1 MALRHMAQKRYVML
15 RADLSV
21 HEGLARIDRL
31 KPNHVIV
38 HRTDFRDLYYL
49 FSTFEILLLLRK
61 SDIQMPLYKALDLH
75 EENRTPTFN
84 PSITIPIDKLP
95 SKAIVVEDANVVGVI
110 DQGLRVVDLARPV
123 RGGPGQ
129 YEEALEWYRKSLS
142 INPNDASVW
151 SFAGIA
157 LYQLGNYMDALKC
170 YDKSLAINPNDAS
183 VLKNTK
189 FLLNELKR
197 GQPQPKFQGLQPQP
211 QPKLQSL
218 MSKRVETLVS
228 DYSIIGAK
236 ATGTEELTSFYL
248 SANFPPEVRLGDS
261 VSLLISIST
270 KSAEGKAI
278 PFAVPENTKI
288 DIVVEP
294 QEGFVVD
301 GRAEGALIATKQDTL
316 PLQFKLRAIQLGIG
330 KIRVIAFQDGQA
342 LGSIT
347 ISTSVTAAGAPR
359 LTAPQR
365 QIYEADVARPTAAF
379 PDLQLHITEGQTNG
393 RPSLTFRLTATDY
406 SLNLNLKP
414 YGPVILQTDPHD
426 YFCKFFAE
434 IESLPVGTPEERVEA
449 ERRVARKGSNLFKEV
464 VPQDLQ
470 VLLWELRDKIK
481 SVYIQ
486 SEEPWIPWEIC
497 RLQGNEN
504 GRIRE
509 GKFLC
514 EAFSVTRW
522 IPGKGTWPKLT
533 AKKMGLVVPSDS
545 GLPYA
550 KDEKNYLLS
559 NKPSGCIMDD
569 VPAQLD
575 DVLETLAKGE
585 HNIWHFTG
593 HGGFRDRNPDYSGIS
608 LEQGKHLTPED
619 LSGEVE
625 NLGVAHPLVFLN
637 ACQVGR
643 TSMSL
648 TDIGGLAKK
657 FVDARAAAFIGAYWS
672 IYDEAAFE
680 FSKEVYRRL
689 FAGTPIGRAV
699 QEARLVIKP
708 LGNPTWLAYTVFAD
722 PFATI
727 TTQ

>member
-1 MALRHMAQKRYVML
+1 LDKDILKTPIITNQFYYLSTKYIYKPSLYAPMALRHMAQKGYVML

-21 HEGLARIDRL
+21 DEGLARIDRL
-31 KPNHVIV
+31 KPSHVIV
-38 HRTDFRDLYYL
+38 HRTDYRDLYYL
-49 FSTFEILLLLRK
+49 FSTFQIVSLLKESYR
-61 SDIQMPLYKALDLH
+61 QMPLYEALDLH
-75 EENRTPTFN
+75 ERDRTPTFN
-84 PSITIPIDKLP
+84 PCITIPIDKLP
-95 SKAIVVEDANVVGVI
+95 SKAIVVEDANVVGFIAQQPERAIRPERAIPRSPDKYYEVTR
-110 DQGLRVVDLARPV
+110 GELPAAREP
-123 RGGPGQ
+123 
-129 YEEALEWYRKSLS
+129 
-142 INPNDASVW
+142 
-151 SFAGIA
+151 
-157 LYQLGNYMDALKC
+157 
-170 YDKSLAINPNDAS
+170 
-183 VLKNTK
+183 
-189 FLLNELKR
+189 
-197 GQPQPKFQGLQPQP
+197 
-211 QPKLQSL
+211 
-218 MSKRVETLVS
+218 
-228 DYSIIGAK
+228 K
-236 ATGTEELTSFYL
+236 ATGREELTSFYL

-301 GRAEGALIATKQDTL
+301 GRAEGSLIATKQDIL

-347 ISTSVTAAGAPR
+347 INTSVTAAGAEAS
-359 LTAPQR
+359 APQR

-379 PDLQLHITEGQTNG
+379 PDLQLLITEGQTNG

-426 YFCKFFAE
+426 YFSKFFAE
-434 IESLPVGTPEERVEA
+434 IESLPVGTPEERAEA

-470 VLLWELRDKIK
+470 VLLWGELRDKIK

-559 NKPSGCIMDD
+559 NKPSGCIMDE

-699 QEARLVIKP
+699 QEARLAIKP

>member
-1 MALRHMAQKRYVML
+1 MIKTPIISDQFYYLSTKYIYKPSLYAPMALRHMAQKRYVML

-21 HEGLARIDRL
+21 HEGLARINRL
-31 KPNHVIV
+31 KPNYVIV
-38 HRTDFRDLYYL
+38 HRTDYRDLYYL
-49 FSTFEILLLLRK
+49 FSTFEIQQLLLRK

-75 EENRTPTFN
+75 ERDRTPTFN

-110 DQGLRVVDLARPV
+110 DRGPRNLAIPM
-123 RGGPGQ
+123 RGGSDQQRGGGGQ
-129 YEEALEWYRKSLS
+129 FGGGPPPR
-142 INPNDASVW
+142 
-151 SFAGIA
+151 
-157 LYQLGNYMDALKC
+157 QLGG
-170 YDKSLAINPNDAS
+170 
-183 VLKNTK
+183 
-189 FLLNELKR
+189 R
-197 GQPQPKFQGLQPQP
+197 GA
-211 QPKLQSL
+211 
-218 MSKRVETLVS
+218 
-228 DYSIIGAK
+228 DIGGK

-248 SANFPPEVRLGDS
+248 SANFPAEVRLGDS

-301 GRAEGALIATKQDTL
+301 ERAEGSLIATKQDTL

-347 ISTSVTAAGAPR
+347 INTSVTAAGAEA
-359 LTAPQR
+359 TAPQR

-379 PDLQLHITEGQTNG
+379 PDLQLLITEGQTNG

-406 SLNLNLKP
+406 SLNLNLKA
-414 YGPVILQTDPHD
+414 YGPVTLQTDPHD
-426 YFCKFFAE
+426 YFSKFFAE
-434 IESLPVGTPEERVEA
+434 IESLPIGTPEERVEA
-449 ERRVARKGSNLFKEV
+449 ESRVARKGSNLFKEV

-470 VLLWELRDKIK
+470 VLLWDLRDKIK

-585 HNIWHFTG
+585 HDIWHFTG

-680 FSKEVYRRL
+680 FSREVYRRL

-699 QEARLVIKP
+699 QEARLAIKP